1 MQDRGLLC
9 LHCPLCAFHTS
20 VISTG
25 ALFEAVTSNP
35 SAVTGCR
42 ASSQSNLQRQL
53 CNHGP
58 GSGGQLRKRD
68 CASLAEYSGSWWRRR
83 HGWGGSR
90 NRYFEVSP
98 RQTKKELEEK
108 KLSERHGQFCTPLLI
123 QFEQAAL
130 PSHPLQEPVCL
141 HEKTEMLVLKWLKL
155 TVEIL
160 APRQAASSD
169 GYLQYHVCTMGSA
182 SGKFSCYSTVLQ
194 QQTKQHNNV
203 RVTQYVGIMFNYR
216 IWNGSSAFGMLDPV
230 GFGDIF

>member
-108 KLSERHGQFCTPLLI
+108 KNWVKGTASFAHHFSFSSSKLLF
-123 QFEQAAL
+123 QVTL
-130 PSHPLQEPVCL
+130 CRSL
-141 HEKTEMLVLKWLKL
+141 
-155 TVEIL
+155 
-160 APRQAASSD
+160 
-169 GYLQYHVCTMGSA
+169 SA
-182 SGKFSCYSTVLQ
+182 SMK
-194 QQTKQHNNV
+194 KQKC
-203 RVTQYVGIMFNYR
+203 
-216 IWNGSSAFGMLDPV
+216 
-230 GFGDIF
+230 

>member
-58 GSGGQLRKRD
+58 GSGGQLRKKG

-108 KLSERHGQFCTPLLI
+108 KTEWKAWPVLHTTSHSVWAICSSKSPSAGACLPPWKNRNASPQVAEVNHGDPGPQTGSQLRWIP
-123 QFEQAAL
+123 AV
-130 PSHPLQEPVCL
+130 PCL
-141 HEKTEMLVLKWLKL
+141 HNGKYVGKVQL
-155 TVEIL
+155 
-160 APRQAASSD
+160 
-169 GYLQYHVCTMGSA
+169 LQYCSA
-182 SGKFSCYSTVLQ
+182 ATDKT
-194 QQTKQHNNV
+194 
-203 RVTQYVGIMFNYR
+203 TQ
-216 IWNGSSAFGMLDPV
+216 
-230 GFGDIF
+230 